1 MSGASREAVRR
12 IPDKPV
18 HGVEGELD
26 VVLSA
31 VGLRGPEAHAVLRA
45 YESALSE
52 WFQVPHAVSVSS
64 GTAALSTAFAVLGVE
79 EGDEVILPPTCPLCT
94 VYPILALGAVPR
106 FCDTEADGFGLSIED
121 ACALAGP
128 RTRAIVDVPMW
139 GYPTD
144 LPALGEAAR
153 ELGIPLVLDLAHA
166 HGTQLGGRHLAQY
179 GTVSCFSTHN
189 RKPLS
194 TGEGGFLLLHD
205 PDLAEAA
212 RRYSR
217 YGYLDGVHFGV
228 NLKLSPVQ
236 AALGR
241 HRLAALADQIARR
254 RTNADRIR
262 AALDGAVLAELP
274 VPPDGRPSYYA
285 MLLRLPAASAR
296 RIIDELDSRGIPS
309 DVKRYG
315 CRPLYD
321 FPLCEPYRRSCGN
334 AERLLASVTTIPT
347 HHSLGE
353 DDLDHIVSSLRSVR
367 AAHE

>member
-1 MSGASREAVRR
+1 MAGASLEAVRR

-18 HGVEGELD
+18 HVVEGDLD
-26 VVLSA
+26 VILSS
-31 VGLRGPEAHAVLRA
+31 VGVRGPDAHALIRA

-64 GTAALSTAFAVLGVE
+64 GAAALSTAFAVLNIG

-106 FCDTEADGFGLSIED
+106 FCDTEAGGFGLSIED
-121 ACALAGP
+121 VHALAGP
-128 RTRAIVDVPMW
+128 RTRAIVEVPMW

-144 LPALGEAAR
+144 LPVLEEVAR

-166 HGTQLGGRHLAQY
+166 HGSRLHGRDLAQY
-179 GTVSCFSTHN
+179 GTASCFSTHD

-194 TGEGGFLLLHD
+194 TGEGGFLLFHD
-205 PDLAEAA
+205 PELAEAA

-241 HRLAALADQIARR
+241 HRLGALSDQIALRR
-254 RTNADRIR
+254 RNADRIR
-262 AALDGAVLAELP
+262 SALDRGPLEELLI
-274 VPPDGRPSYYA
+274 PPDAQPNYYA
-285 MLLRLPAASAR
+285 MLLRLPPASAG
-296 RIIDELDSRGIPS
+296 RIIDDLDSRGVPS

-315 CRPLYD
+315 CKPLYH
-321 FPLCEPYRRSCGN
+321 FPICEPYRRHCGN
-334 AERLLASVTTIPT
+334 AERLLGSVTTIPT
-347 HHSLGE
+347 HHSLTE
-353 DDLDHIVSSLRSVR
+353 DDVDYIASTVRSVR
-367 AAHE
+367 TAHE